1 MSVAKSA
8 AAVILSLLMV
18 GLLAGLLLKAAF
30 HEPDVAPDAATP
42 SSTLWDTRDFETILQ
57 GLLILGGVFAILML
71 LKSWGKEAGR

>member
-8 AAVILSLLMV
+8 AAMILSLLLV

-30 HEPDVAPDAATP
+30 HEPDMNPEAATP
-42 SSTLWDTRDFETILQ
+42 ASTLWDTRDYETILQ

-71 LKSWGKEAGR
+71 IGSSGKEAKR

>member
-8 AAVILSLLMV
+8 AATILSLLMV

-30 HEPDVAPDAATP
+30 HEPDMDPETSAPA
-42 SSTLWDTRDFETILQ
+42 STLWETRDYETILQ

-71 LKSWGKEAGR
+71 IGSSGIEVVR